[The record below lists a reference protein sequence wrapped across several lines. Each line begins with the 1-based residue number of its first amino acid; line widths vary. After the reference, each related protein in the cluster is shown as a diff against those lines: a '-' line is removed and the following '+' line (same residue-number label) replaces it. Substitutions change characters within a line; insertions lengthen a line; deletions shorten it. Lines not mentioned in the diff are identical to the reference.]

1 MVVQRFSIHHQSVED
16 FRIKRPNFNV
26 ANFFAI
32 AKSLMQKGQFRN
44 DLRNKKLPNKQ
55 KRREMLI
62 KCISSGQKTPK
73 KTSFNQNVETKKIQP
88 KFFCFVVTGKDENLE

>member
-44 DLRNKKLPNKQ
+44 DLRNKKLPNNTQTNELTNKQ
-55 KRREMLI
+55 TIKQTNKRTN
-62 KCISSGQKTPK
+62 KQTNK
-73 KTSFNQNVETKKIQP
+73 
-88 KFFCFVVTGKDENLE
+88 

>member
-55 KRREMLI
+55 KRREDADKVHLI
-62 KCISSGQKTPK
+62 IGSKNSEKNI
-73 KTSFNQNVETKKIQP
+73 F
-88 KFFCFVVTGKDENLE
+88 